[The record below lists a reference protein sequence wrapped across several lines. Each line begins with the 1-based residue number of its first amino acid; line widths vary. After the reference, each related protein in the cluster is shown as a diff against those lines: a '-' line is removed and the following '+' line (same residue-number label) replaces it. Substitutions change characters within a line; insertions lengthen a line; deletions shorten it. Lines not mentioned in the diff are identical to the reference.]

1 MRPVLLAL
9 SCAVLRG
16 YAQVY
21 SFDKPPNTT
30 CTLFSSYCCCVEIT
44 RLLLFTGFFFS
55 FLPAPFYSYG
65 LRLDSAVPFVPRILS
80 LSRRS
85 ACLRGSRSFSTLFRV
100 PYLGCVEVL
109 FPCQTARTLLCSAAT
124 VAVYVEVTRLLLIT
138 GFFLVF
144 PAVFFLRLVSMLP

>member
-21 SFDKPPNTT
+21 SFDKPPNT
-30 CTLFSSYCCCVEIT
+30 TLFSSYCCCVEIT

-80 LSRRS
+80 LSCRS

>member
-1 MRPVLLAL
+1 MLL
-9 SCAVLRG
+9 CKNYTVTAV
-16 YAQVY
+16 YW
-21 SFDKPPNTT
+21 
-30 CTLFSSYCCCVEIT
+30 I
-44 RLLLFTGFFFS
+44 FFS
-55 FLPAPFYSYG
+55 FLPARFYSYG

-85 ACLRGSRSFSTLFRV
+85 ACLRGSRSFSALFRV